1 MLMILWT
8 TMKMMASQT
17 TDMYVCGWRNLII
30 LCDLLVDTAIHHLKL
45 ISLKG
50 EKIKTKN
57 FFACRAFKWVNH
69 IWNANEK
76 KKSNLPEASL
86 YSLHVPFTELDR
98 KKSIFD
104 FFSTQ
109 IQMNERAAFRNEQK
123 RRETRDS
130 V

>member
-1 MLMILWT
+1 MPAEHLSGST
-8 TMKMMASQT
+8 TFEMQT
-17 TDMYVCGWRNLII
+17 
-30 LCDLLVDTAIHHLKL
+30 K
-45 ISLKG
+45 
-50 EKIKTKN
+50 
-57 FFACRAFKWVNH
+57 
-69 IWNANEK
+69 K